1 MLTLVKQMPFC
12 IHGHHYFC
20 LIRSVGMVFGI
31 PYSIWVKVLNKNFN
45 CLCGLPIASDLS
57 NIQEKLSMCTVNKIL
72 KQKNIGKCHFLP
84 FIGMREYVFGVINFA
99 LDGSTITNLL
109 YVEKGVL
116 CSMEKVA

>member
-12 IHGHHYFC
+12 IHGHRYFC
-20 LIRSVGMVFGI
+20 LLEWYLGFHIVFG
-31 PYSIWVKVLNKNFN
+31 YLGQSSEQELQLSV
-45 CLCGLPIASDLS
+45 GLPIASDLS
-57 NIQEKLSMCTVNKIL
+57 KIQEKLSMCTVNKIL